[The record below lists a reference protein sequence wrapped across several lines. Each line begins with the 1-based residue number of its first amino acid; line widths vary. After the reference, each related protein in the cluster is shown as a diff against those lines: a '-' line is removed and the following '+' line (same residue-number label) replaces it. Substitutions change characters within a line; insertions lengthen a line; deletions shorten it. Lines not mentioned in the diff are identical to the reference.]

1 MKQFLSLQTALLF
14 TAVFALTSLV
24 FSCATPTQPT
34 GGPQDQSPPRIIETE
49 PKNGTVNFDGN
60 EVRFYF
66 DKYVNRE
73 SFATAFRISPLVGIR
88 YDLSWRGRSVRVQF
102 DEPLPDTTT
111 VIFTIGTEFS
121 DTNRNRITQPFVLAL
136 STGDTI
142 DEGEIQGKVLDA
154 RTGKGKQDAFVFL
167 YREPFNLESQADY
180 VAETDTSG
188 AVNFTYLRTGRYKAL
203 WVDDRNRN
211 NRWNQSN
218 EAARPFYEEFIDVTQ
233 SGTADLGVMYINEPD
248 TTRPQ
253 LQGTGMF
260 SSQRLRL
267 RYSRDMTIQPG
278 ASISITDSLG
288 NTVSDAIPLYVDK
301 EQNNVIFAHSRSPLS
316 DEGMRYRTSTNGI
329 TDIHG
334 NEPGSSSPSF
344 SGSTQRDTTQVR
356 LIRHLTENGVLQD
369 EPFVFEFS
377 TLIEGTSAVDSL
389 EVIRDETIFERW
401 EPIEVADNLLYIFP
415 ADIWE
420 ESSDYTIR
428 IFNELSGSYSNISTT
443 VFPRSRMG
451 SLRIIIDEQQRVT
464 DIAHFITIKDR
475 NGIIVFEGETEDE
488 LLVENL
494 VPGHHTIIAFRDDD
508 GDRNWFRGSAEPFR
522 AAEPYVVNRGIEIH
536 SRMEGELQLRYP
548 FAPENGPEPVEENE
562 VKTVDKE
569 DSPEDETIHE
579 PKP

>member
-211 NRWNQSN
+211 NRWNQRN

-301 EQNNVIFAHSRSPLS
+301 EQNNVIFAHSRSPLP

-389 EVIRDETIFERW
+389 EVIRDETIYERW
-401 EPIEVADNLLYIFP
+401 EPVEVEDNLLYIFP

-443 VFPRSRMG
+443 VFPQSRMG
-451 SLRIIIDEQQRVT
+451 SLRIIIDDEQRVT
-464 DIAHFITIKDR
+464 DVAHFITIKDR

-494 VPGHHTIIAFRDDD
+494 VPGHHTIIAFRDDNGD
-508 GDRNWFRGSAEPFR
+508 GSWFRGQAQPFR
-522 AAEPYVVNRGIEIH
+522 AAEPYVVNRGVEIH

-548 FAPENGPEPVEENE
+548 FAPKNGLEPVEENE
-562 VKTVDKE
+562 VKTVEQE
-569 DSPEDETIHE
+569 DSPEVETIPE

>member
-1 MKQFLSLQTALLF
+1 MKQFLSAQTTIILA
-14 TAVFALTSLV
+14 AVFALTALV
-24 FSCATPTQPT
+24 MSCATPTQPT
-34 GGPQDQSPPRIIETE
+34 GGPQDQTPPRIIETE
-49 PKNGTVNFDGN
+49 PQNGTVNFSGD
-60 EVRFYF
+60 EVRFHF

-73 SFATAFRISPLVGIR
+73 SFANAFRISPLVGIR
-88 YDLSWRGRSVRVQF
+88 YELSWRGRSVRVRF

-154 RTGKGKQDAFVFL
+154 RTGRGKQDAFVFL
-167 YREPFNLESQADY
+167 YREPFDLESQADY

-188 AVNFTYLRTGRYKAL
+188 AVNFTYLRKGRYKAL

-218 EAARPFYEEFIDVTQ
+218 EAARPFYKEFVDVTL
-233 SGTADLGVMYINEPD
+233 SGPADLGVMYVNEPD

-278 ASISITDSLG
+278 ASVSITDSLG
-288 NTVSDAIPLYVDK
+288 NTVSEAIPLYVDK
-301 EQNNVIFAHSRSPLS
+301 EQQNVIFAHSRTPLS

-334 NEPGSSSPSF
+334 NAPRSSSPSF
-344 SGSTQRDTTQVR
+344 SGSTQSDTTRVR
-356 LIRHLTENGVLQD
+356 LIRHLTEDGVLQD

-377 TLIEGTSAVDSL
+377 TLIAGTSAVDSL
-389 EVIRDETIFERW
+389 EVIRDETIFESW
-401 EPIEVADNLLYIFP
+401 EPIEVEDNLLYVFP

-451 SLRIIIDEQQRVT
+451 SLRVSIDEEQRIPGVT
-464 DIAHFITIKDR
+464 HYISVKDR
-475 NGIIVFEGETEDE
+475 NDLVVFEGQTEDE
-488 LLVENL
+488 LLIDNL

-508 GDRNWFRGSAEPFR
+508 GEGSWFRGDAQPFR

-536 SRMEGELQLRYP
+536 SRMEGEFQLRYP
-548 FAPENGPEPVEENE
+548 FAPETGLEPVEVTDVEIE
-562 VKTVDKE
+562 EQD
-569 DSPEDETIHE
+569 DSPEVETIPDPE
-579 PKP
+579 P